1 MPLAVRASFPLMVID
16 IGGTNARFG
25 WVAQLGAP
33 LTAVDTVLC
42 ADYKRVE
49 DAALAYLTRFHGAQ
63 RPAQTAI
70 AIAGDVSQAAIKVT
84 NSHWILAGRE
94 FAQLVGTDRVDVF
107 NDFEAIAMVLP
118 QLTPNDYRL
127 VGTAVPNANY
137 PMAVIGPGTG
147 LGVAGVL
154 PVRGRPGKWQA
165 LCGEG
170 GHVTLAG
177 ATPYQSDLVR
187 VARQSHAHLSAERL
201 VSGIGLPTLYRAV
214 AEVEGLRAERELTAE
229 QIGTLGTSRADELCE
244 KTMEAFCS
252 LLGNVAGNLALT
264 LGARGGVFIA
274 GGIVPKLGEFFAQSG
289 FRAHFEAKGRY
300 VAYLRAISTP
310 VITAPY
316 PGLCGLVVNV
326 QASLT
331 A

>member
-1 MPLAVRASFPLMVID
+1 M
-16 IGGTNARFG
+16 
-25 WVAQLGAP
+25 
-33 LTAVDTVLC
+33 
-42 ADYKRVE
+42 
-49 DAALAYLTRFHGAQ
+49 
-63 RPAQTAI
+63 
-70 AIAGDVSQAAIKVT
+70 
-84 NSHWILAGRE
+84 
-94 FAQLVGTDRVDVF
+94 
-107 NDFEAIAMVLP
+107 
-118 QLTPNDYRL
+118 
-127 VGTAVPNANY
+127 
-137 PMAVIGPGTG
+137 
-147 LGVAGVL
+147 
-154 PVRGRPGKWQA
+154 
-165 LCGEG
+165 
-170 GHVTLAG
+170 
-177 ATPYQSDLVR
+177 
-187 VARQSHAHLSAERL
+187 
-201 VSGIGLPTLYRAV
+201 
-214 AEVEGLRAERELTAE
+214 RAERELTAE
-229 QIGTLGTSRADELCE
+229 QIGKIGTSRADELCE